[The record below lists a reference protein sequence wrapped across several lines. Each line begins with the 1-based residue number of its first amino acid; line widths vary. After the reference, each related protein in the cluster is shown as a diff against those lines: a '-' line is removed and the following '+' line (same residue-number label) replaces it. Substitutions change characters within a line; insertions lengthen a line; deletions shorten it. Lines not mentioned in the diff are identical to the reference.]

1 MGRYEV
7 TFADYDRFVAARSGT
22 RSPDDSGWG
31 RGTRPVIDV
40 TRRDAIA
47 YAAWLSTQTGKTYR
61 LPTEAEWEYAA
72 RAGSDKAYS
81 FGASISCSQANYARF
96 LGGSCNTSRVANR
109 ARTVAVGGFAANAF
123 GLYDMHGNVWEWV
136 ADCFNTDYTG
146 APTDGSARTSC
157 NRASLV
163 LRGGSWD
170 SDRTLAR
177 SAERRSV
184 TFASRRFNNAGFRLV
199 RELSP

>member
-22 RSPDDSGWG
+22 RRPADSGWG

-40 TRRDAIA
+40 TRRDAKA
-47 YAAWLSTQTGKTYR
+47 YAAWLTAQTGKTYR
-61 LPTEAEWEYAA
+61 LASEAEWEYAA
-72 RAGSDKAYS
+72 RAGTDTAYS
-81 FGASISCSQANYARF
+81 FGASITCSQANYGR
-96 LGGSCNTSRVANR
+96 TSSGPCSTQP
-109 ARTVAVGGFAANAF
+109 ARTVAVGSFSANAF

-146 APTDGSARTSC
+146 APTDGSARTRC

-170 SDRTLAR
+170 SDRFLAR

-184 TFASRRFNNAGFRLV
+184 AFASRRFNNAGFRLV